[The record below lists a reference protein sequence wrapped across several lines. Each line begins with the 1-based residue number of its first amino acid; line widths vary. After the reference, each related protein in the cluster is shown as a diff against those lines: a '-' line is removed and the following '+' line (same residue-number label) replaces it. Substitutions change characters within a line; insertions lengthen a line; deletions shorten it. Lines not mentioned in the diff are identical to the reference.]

1 MRILSEHDFP
11 LDPDV
16 DLSKSEKHKYWLR
29 LISGKGFGIVN
40 SEAAPV
46 CGNCLC
52 VTRFFG
58 SKRNIAKCP
67 KCNVAERLWIAE
79 S

>member
-1 MRILSEHDFP
+1 MPPGDIP
-11 LDPDV
+11 LDSEV
-16 DLSKSEKHKYWLR
+16 DLSNSEKNENLLR

-46 CGNCLC
+46 CGNCNC
-52 VTRFFG
+52 VTQFFG
-58 SKRNIAKCP
+58 SKRNIAQCP
-67 KCNVAERLWIAE
+67 KCSVIERRWVAG